1 MWKFDLCGKISIWQV
16 WRYLLGTIC
25 FFRPKH
31 FEWRCCA
38 SVVLCSSDQIWQ
50 KNIHLTKTAD
60 GIPPLSKTV
69 LGIWGNCF
77 ECSNTH
83 KVYFQN
89 IFIKWFEYV
98 IPSYFPQLFSS
109 KWMFVQLFLILRTQR
124 CWQNHHSWYFALKQH
139 RFHNE

>member
-1 MWKFDLCGKISIWQV
+1 MRKFDLCGKISIWQL

-25 FFRPKH
+25 FLRPKH

-83 KVYFQN
+83 SVYFQN
-89 IFIKWFEYV
+89 ILKKLFERCYTFK
-98 IPSYFPQLFSS
+98 FPTAFLLKVNVCSAILDLMNTTLLTKSS
-109 KWMFVQLFLILRTQR
+109 FMIFFP
-124 CWQNHHSWYFALKQH
+124 
-139 RFHNE
+139 